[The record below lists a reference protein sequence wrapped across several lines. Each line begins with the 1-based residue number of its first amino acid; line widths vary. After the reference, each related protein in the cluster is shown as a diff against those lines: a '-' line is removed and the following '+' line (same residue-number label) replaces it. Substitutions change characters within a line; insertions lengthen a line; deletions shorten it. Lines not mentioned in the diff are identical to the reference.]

1 MNQDNDKDDSVK
13 HSQPIPITTHHWRHR
28 STSLSSDSSTMPGSP
43 PQVQT
48 PLSPHSP
55 SRVPVAS
62 PSSSPIL
69 SFLSQSPTAK
79 SPSSLP
85 YRGFGGQPVF
95 EEDTPEELPATV
107 HARRSGTTGRF
118 VAAPLVAPES
128 QFDRGAGLLRR
139 LSLGSALKP
148 SMENTRSQSPPR
160 PAAPPNSAIS
170 PTTTTLPPFTT
181 RKARRSATVSIDPG
195 RQRRAPSPMGERIL
209 KGHFDGFN

>member
-1 MNQDNDKDDSVK
+1 MSV
-13 HSQPIPITTHHWRHR
+13 
-28 STSLSSDSSTMPGSP
+28 SSDPSP

-48 PLSPHSP
+48 PLSPNSP
-55 SRVPVAS
+55 RVPVAS

-85 YRGFGGQPVF
+85 YRGFGAPVF
-95 EEDTPEELPATV
+95 EEDSPEELPATV

-118 VAAPLVAPES
+118 VTAPSIAPES
-128 QFDRGAGLLRR
+128 QLDRGAGLLRR
-139 LSLGSALKP
+139 LSLGSALAKP
-148 SMENTRSQSPPR
+148 PNMDHTRSQSPPR
-160 PAAPPNSAIS
+160 PAAPPNSAIT
-170 PTTTTLPPFTT
+170 PTTASLPPFTV
-181 RKARRSATVSIDPG
+181 RRAKRSATVSIDSG